1 MDFWQKYPDAEQ
13 ALKTWYGIVR
23 RAKWQRPSDIREIF
37 GSADFLQNN
46 RVCFNIRGNN
56 YRLVVKVIY
65 ELQRVYIR
73 FIGTHSEYD
82 RIDAN
87 TI

>member
-1 MDFWQKYPDAEQ
+1 MFVLVCPLYFDNVHPNASTLE
-13 ALKTWYGIVR
+13 G
-23 RAKWQRPSDIREIF
+23 
-37 GSADFLQNN
+37 N

-56 YRLVVKVIY
+56 YRLIVKINFPY
-65 ELQRVYIR
+65 QMMWIR

-87 TI
+87 KI